1 MDECKKIGGS
11 FKIVSILSAPGC
23 AGLLGAI
30 STRPI
35 SVLVDATNW
44 AYYESGVLKKCPN
57 SFNHA
62 ALLVGVVSGSWK
74 LKNSW
79 GVKWG

>member
-44 AYYESGVLKKCPN
+44 AY
-57 SFNHA
+57 
-62 ALLVGVVSGSWK
+62 
-74 LKNSW
+74 
-79 GVKWG
+79 